1 MRFHLRLVSASAL
14 VLAPISYAQAQD
26 AGKNLALDFR
36 NTIVVSGITDTS
48 VLTGHA
54 VGTADKMRVDVKMK
68 MQGAG
73 AAVGML
79 ASQGEVSMI
88 VTDSGKTITYLDS
101 RNSQYIR
108 VRPTEMIAQ
117 AQQMGG
123 MKMDFSGTEA
133 KVENLGAGPTIL
145 GHPTSHYRV
154 ATGMTMKISAMG
166 QEQTV
171 KVGSTTDTYYATDI
185 KADLNP
191 FASLSGGDM
200 ANMFGTTNKE
210 FADKMK
216 AAQAKL
222 PKGVPLRA
230 VSSSTLT
237 AHGQTKVTNT
247 QAEVTSIQWV
257 PYDAKTYE
265 VPSTYTSAPL
275 PTMGGSAS
283 GSVPPKQ

>member
-1 MRFHLRLVSASAL
+1 MRFGSRLVGASAL
-14 VLAPISYAQAQD
+14 ALAPITFAHAQD

-36 NTIVVSGITDTS
+36 NTIVVWGMPDTS

-54 VGTADKMRVDVKMK
+54 VGTADKMRVDVRML
-68 MQGAG
+68 GAG
-73 AAVGML
+73 PAMGML
-79 ASQGEVSMI
+79 ANQGEVSMI

-101 RNSQYIR
+101 KNNQYIK
-108 VRPTEMIAQ
+108 VRPSEMIAQ

-123 MKMDFSGTEA
+123 MKMDFSETDA
-133 KVENLGAGPTIL
+133 KVDSLGAGPTIL

-171 KVGSTTDTYYATDI
+171 KISSTTDTYYATDL

-191 FASLSGGDM
+191 FASLNGADM

-222 PKGVPLRA
+222 PKGTPLRA
-230 VSSSTLT
+230 VSSSSLT
-237 AHGQTKVTNT
+237 SQGKTKLTT
-247 QAEVTSIQWV
+247 SQAEVTSVQWV
-257 PYDAKTYE
+257 AYDPKTYQ
-265 VPSTYTSAPL
+265 VPSNYTAAPL
-275 PTMGGSAS
+275 PTMPGAKSEAI
-283 GSVPPKQ
+283 PPR

>member
-1 MRFHLRLVSASAL
+1 MRFAFRLASASAL
-14 VLAPISYAQAQD
+14 VFAPITFAHAQD

-36 NTIVVSGITDTS
+36 NTIVVTGMPDTS

-54 VGTADKMRVDVKMK
+54 VGTADKMRVDVR

-73 AAVGML
+73 PAMGML
-79 ASQGEVSMI
+79 ANQGEVSMI

-101 RNSQYIR
+101 KKNQYLK

-123 MKMDFSGTEA
+123 MKMDFSDTEA
-133 KVENLGAGPTIL
+133 KVDNLGAGPSIL

-171 KVGSTTDTYYATDI
+171 KISSTTDTYYATDI
-185 KADLNP
+185 KGDLNP
-191 FASLSGGDM
+191 FASLNGGDM

-222 PKGVPLRA
+222 PKGTPLRA
-230 VSSSTLT
+230 VSSSSLT
-237 AHGQTKVTNT
+237 SQGQTRVTNS
-247 QAEVTSIQWV
+247 QAEVTSVQWV
-257 PYDAKTYE
+257 PYDPKTYE
-265 VPSTYTSAPL
+265 VPATYTAAPL
-275 PTMGGSAS
+275 PTMPGTKREAI
-283 GSVPPKQ
+283 PPK

>member
-1 MRFHLRLVSASAL
+1 MKFYSRLVSASAL
-14 VLAPISYAQAQD
+14 VLAPLSYGQAQE

-36 NTIVVSGITDTS
+36 NTIVVAGMTDTS

-54 VGTADKMRVDVKMK
+54 VGTADKMRLDVKMK
-68 MQGAG
+68 MQGSG
-73 AAVGML
+73 AAVGLL
-79 ASQGEVSMI
+79 ANQGDVSMI

-101 RNSQYIR
+101 KNSQYIK
-108 VRPTEMIAQ
+108 VRPTDMVLQ
-117 AQQMGG
+117 AQQLGG

-171 KVGSTTDTYYATDI
+171 KIGSTTDTFYAIDI
-185 KADLNP
+185 KGDLNP

-216 AAQAKL
+216 AVQAKL

-237 AHGQTKVTNT
+237 AHGQTKVTNS

-257 PYDAKTYE
+257 PYDSRTYE
-265 VPSTYTSAPL
+265 VPATYTAAPL
-275 PTMGGSAS
+275 PGMGAPAS
-283 GSVPPKQ
+283 GAVPPKQ

>member
-1 MRFHLRLVSASAL
+1 MRFAFQLASASAL
-14 VLAPISYAQAQD
+14 VLAPISYARAQD

-36 NTIVVSGITDTS
+36 NTIVVTGMPDTS

-54 VGTADKMRVDVKMK
+54 VGTAGKMRVDVR
-68 MQGAG
+68 MQGGGPAM
-73 AAVGML
+73 GML
-79 ASQGEVSMI
+79 SNQGEVSMI

-101 RNSQYIR
+101 KNNQYIK

-123 MKMDFSGTEA
+123 MKMDFSDTEA
-133 KVENLGAGPTIL
+133 KVDNLGAGPAIL

-171 KVGSTTDTYYATDI
+171 KISSTTDTYYATDLNG
-185 KADLNP
+185 DLNP
-191 FASLSGGDM
+191 FASLNGGDM

-222 PKGVPLRA
+222 PKGTPLRA
-230 VSSSTLT
+230 VSTSSLT
-237 AHGQTKVTNT
+237 SQGQTRVTNS
-247 QAEVTSIQWV
+247 QAEVTSVQWV
-257 PYDAKTYE
+257 PYDPKTYE
-265 VPSTYTSAPL
+265 VPSTYTAAQL
-275 PTMGGSAS
+275 PTMPGARNEAI
-283 GSVPPKQ
+283 PPK

>member
-1 MRFHLRLVSASAL
+1 MRFDSRLVSAFAL
-14 VLAPISYAQAQD
+14 AVAPITYAHAQD

-36 NTIVVSGITDTS
+36 NTIVVSGMPDTS

-54 VGTADKMRVDVKMK
+54 VGTAGKMRVDVR

-73 AAVGML
+73 SAVGML
-79 ASQGEVSMI
+79 ANQGEVSMI
-88 VTDSGKTITYLDS
+88 VTDSGKTITYLDPKK
-101 RNSQYIR
+101 SQYIK

-123 MKMDFSGTEA
+123 MKMDFSDTQA
-133 KVENLGAGPTIL
+133 KVDNLGAGPTIL

-171 KVGSTTDTYYATDI
+171 KISSTTDTYYATDI
-185 KADLNP
+185 QGDLNP
-191 FASLSGGDM
+191 FASLNGGDM

-222 PKGVPLRA
+222 PKGTPLRA
-230 VSSSTLT
+230 SSSSSMT
-237 AHGQTKVTNT
+237 AQGQTRVTT
-247 QAEVTSIQWV
+247 SQAEVTAIQWV
-257 PYDAKTYE
+257 AYDPKSYE
-265 VPSTYTSAPL
+265 VPSTYTAAQL
-275 PTMGGSAS
+275 PTMGGAKTEAI
-283 GSVPPKQ
+283 PPK

>member
-1 MRFHLRLVSASAL
+1 MRFSLRLVSASAL
-14 VLAPISYAQAQD
+14 ALAPITYAHAQD

-36 NTIVVSGITDTS
+36 TTVIVQGSPDTG
-48 VLTGHA
+48 VITGHA
-54 VGTADKMRVDVKMK
+54 VGTAEKMRVDVKM
-68 MQGAG
+68 QGSG
-73 AAVGML
+73 AAMGML
-79 ASQGEVSMI
+79 SSQGEVSMI

-101 RNSQYIR
+101 KKSQYLT

-117 AQQMGG
+117 AQQLGG

-133 KVENLGAGPTIL
+133 KVDNLGAGPTIL

-171 KVGSTTDTYYATDI
+171 KIGSTTDTYYATDI

-191 FASLSGGDM
+191 FASLNGGDM

-210 FADKMK
+210 FAEKMK

-222 PKGVPLRA
+222 PKGTPLRA
-230 VSSSTLT
+230 VSSSALT
-237 AHGQTKVTNT
+237 SQGQTKVTNS

-257 PYDAKTYE
+257 TPDSKAFE
-265 VPSTYTSAPL
+265 VPSSYTAVQL
-275 PTMGGSAS
+275 PGMAGSTGGSI
-283 GSVPPKQ
+283 PPK